1 MTATCRPLRRA
12 LVTNSTA
19 NSWQTL
25 IPQTTEPSGAGIF
38 DLFSAAN
45 GDGFEPFIPRYLQ
58 AIPFGTDGQ
67 NDLHNMRVWGWSQV
81 GPQQALYI
89 PILLAEVAFTLGNI
103 DAAAVGAS
111 HYLADTITLT
121 YGDSNAPII
130 TTAADLPASFLLH
143 MRGSRYI
150 QFDFK
155 IDTGGVAAN
164 CFWRTMDQGC

>member
-1 MTATCRPLRRA
+1 MSSTCHPLRRA
-12 LVTNSTA
+12 LTTNSTA
-19 NSWQTL
+19 VSFQTL
-25 IPQTTEPSGAGIF
+25 IPTVTEPSGAGIF

-45 GDGFEPFIPRYLQ
+45 GDGFEPFVPRYLDV
-58 AIPFGTDGQ
+58 IPFGTDGN

-81 GPQQALYI
+81 GVSALYI
-89 PILLAEVAFTLGNI
+89 PVLLAEVAFTLGNI
-103 DAAAVGAS
+103 SGAAIGTN
-111 HYLADTITLT
+111 HFMADTITLT

-130 TTAADLPASFLLH
+130 TNAADLPAHFLIH

-164 CFWRTMDQGC
+164 CYWRTMDQGR